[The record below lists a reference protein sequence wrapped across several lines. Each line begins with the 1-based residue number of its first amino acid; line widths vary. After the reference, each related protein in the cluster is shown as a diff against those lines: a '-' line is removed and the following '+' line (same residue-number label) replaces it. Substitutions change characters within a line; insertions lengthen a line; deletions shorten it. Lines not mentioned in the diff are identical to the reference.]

1 MFSGRAEDFNF
12 SFYPWSIKEWYELSE
27 GILNTVSINKFKEII
42 LSFLRLK
49 ENPVFPIHDIKG
61 IKLFYSM
68 LAAYAVLV
76 PTLSG
81 NREIK

>member
-12 SFYPWSIKEWYELSE
+12 SFYPWSIKEWCELSE

-49 ENPVFPIHDIKG
+49 ENSVFPIHDTKG
-61 IKLFYSM
+61 IKLFHSM

-81 NREIK
+81 NRQIK